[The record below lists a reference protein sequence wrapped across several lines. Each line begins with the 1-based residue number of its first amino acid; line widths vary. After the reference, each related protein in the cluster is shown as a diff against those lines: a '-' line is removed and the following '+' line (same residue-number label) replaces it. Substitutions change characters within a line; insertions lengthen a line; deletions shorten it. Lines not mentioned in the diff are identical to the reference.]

1 MATPPDFSVGQYN
14 TAAYMN
20 AIGLWQTKSQ
30 TVGTGVSSVTVT
42 NAFNSDFQN
51 YRIVVSGISCSV
63 GGVSLAIQL
72 NNSTG
77 TTYFIGGIFAAFTT
91 TTLNGYGPAAS
102 TRWTD
107 VLALDTSN
115 QGGSLDIYSPFNT
128 RPTIFTSQSV
138 RTGTGQFA
146 WYVMNGIDTNAVSN
160 TGFTISPIV
169 GTITGGNIRV
179 YGYRN

>member
-1 MATPPDFSVGQYN
+1 MSFPSFSVGEVL
-14 TAAYMN
+14 TASDMN
-20 AIGLWQTKSQ
+20 AVGLWQTKVQ
-30 TVGTGVSSVTVT
+30 TIGTNVSSVTVT
-42 NAFNSDFQN
+42 NAFNSSFDN
-51 YRIVVSGISCSV
+51 YRILVSGVSCSV
-63 GGVSLAIQL
+63 GGVSLAFQL

-77 TTYFIGGIFAAFTT
+77 NTYFIGGIFTAFTT
-91 TTLNGYGPAAS
+91 TTLNGYGPASS

-107 VLALDTSN
+107 VFALDTST
-115 QGGSLDIYSPFNT
+115 QGGHMDLYLPFAT

-160 TGFTISPIV
+160 TGFTLSPIV
-169 GTITGGNIRV
+169 GTITGGTIRV

>member
-1 MATPPDFSVGQYN
+1 MGYPVFASGDVLNASD
-14 TAAYMN
+14 MN
-20 AIGLWQTKSQ
+20 AVGLWHLRTQ
-30 TVGTGVSSVTVT
+30 TVGAGVSSVTVN
-42 NAFNSDFQN
+42 NAFSADYDN

-63 GGVSLAIQL
+63 GGVSLAFQL

-77 TTYFIGGIFAAFTT
+77 NTYFIGGIFTAFTT

-102 TRWTD
+102 NRWTD
-107 VLALDTSN
+107 AFALDTST
-115 QGGSLDIYSPFNT
+115 QGASMDLYLPNAA

-146 WYVMNGIDTNAVSN
+146 WYVMNGIDTNAVAS

-169 GTITGGNIRV
+169 GTITGGTIRV